1 MGIEIV
7 LKIAGVGILVAAA
20 CHGVS
25 IIATVHARSFREMR
39 SIPQLNRLLENGV
52 IERVWILK
60 RQGSAFSLIGETG
73 EKVCGD

>member
-1 MGIEIV
+1 MTDEIMTDDDYDA
-7 LKIAGVGILVAAA
+7 ISDAA

-39 SIPQLNRLLENGV
+39 SISRLNRLLENGV
-52 IERVWILK
+52 IERAWILK